1 MHSYV
6 LMLQTDADD
15 RFITESTM
23 SEMEHTISLKFLDDT
38 DNLDEYVRREGLPSL
53 ILLNDSGSILQKSQ
67 LLRQLKSNPDYGHI
81 PVVVLGEKTTDD
93 YIRQWY
99 KSGASSYISKPSSIR
114 ETKKKIS
121 MFFSYWFEVAEV

>member
-53 ILLNDSGSILQKSQ
+53 ILLNDSGSILQKSP